1 MITISIL
8 GLDQYVAGHY
18 SRDHGK
24 NLASLFEV
32 SEDELSFYSPVST
45 LFHDGVEQISWNCLV
60 IVHCDAK
67 YEAVEGRVADYIL
80 KTMGD
85 FSVNVDLRFDYFHGH
100 EYRKHNPAYPR
111 FLKAENI
118 KEAEL
123 AADEAAAEAFDAPSP
138 SEEHPDEAEGIYLG
152 DAFEGKMDALEEKA
166 ATDLEAYIKGKGG
179 E

>member
-1 MITISIL
+1 MRSVDKA
-8 GLDQYVAGHY
+8 GLFGGVPLFPDAQENLRNFD
-18 SRDHGK
+18 RDEREERERKHD
-24 NLASLFEV
+24 EV
-32 SEDELSFYSPVST
+32 LVPLEIYQLEEV
-45 LFHDGVEQISWNCLV
+45 HD
-60 IVHCDAK
+60 A
-67 YEAVEGRVADYIL
+67 
-80 KTMGD
+80 
-85 FSVNVDLRFDYFHGH
+85 GH
-100 EYRKHNPAYPR
+100 EYRQHNPAYPR

-123 AADEAAAEAFDAPSP
+123 AADEAAAEAFDAPSS